1 MKKKFL
7 SVGFALIFTSPL
19 TFSANYAIEARGDAM
34 GGVGV
39 VSGNFLTGPF
49 YVNVHQYRIDSK
61 KV

>member
-39 VSGNFLTGPF
+39 VSGNFQPSSGRHL
-49 YVNVHQYRIDSK
+49 SS
-61 KV
+61 